1 MSSCRLSICIALP
14 LALGLS
20 LTTGACG
27 VPLAVSAASY
37 AADGGLVAASDKTS
51 TDHVLSVITKE
62 DCAMWRIFRGRRIC
76 TERADGEDPYD
87 VNYAEPQRE
96 VSEDGVQYTAPL
108 RATAGAPAVSW
119 DPATYKAGATQPGAG
134 GAVPAEPAVVT
145 PAAAPTA
152 AAPKATAP
160 TATAPTAAKATPAPT
175 KPKATKPVPR
185 AAAKKP
191 KPSRGSAA
199 SGS

>member
-1 MSSCRLSICIALP
+1 MSSCRLSVYIALP

-27 VPLAVSAASY
+27 VPIAVSAASY

-87 VNYAEPQRE
+87 VNYTEPQRE

-119 DPATYKAGATQPGAG
+119 DPATYTPP
-134 GAVPAEPAVVT
+134 PAEPGAPAAPPAT
-145 PAAAPTA
+145 SSPAPPSPAAATKPATA
-152 AAPKATAP
+152 APPATKASAS
-160 TATAPTAAKATPAPT
+160 PA
-175 KPKATKPVPR
+175 KPKAAKPAQRSV
-185 AAAKKP
+185 KKV

>member
-1 MSSCRLSICIALP
+1 
-14 LALGLS
+14 
-20 LTTGACG
+20 

-160 TATAPTAAKATPAPT
+160 TAAKATPAPT

-185 AAAKKP
+185 ATAKKP

>member
-160 TATAPTAAKATPAPT
+160 TAAKATPAPT

-185 AAAKKP
+185 ATAKKP

>member
-160 TATAPTAAKATPAPT
+160 TAAKATPAPT

-185 AAAKKP
+185 ATAKQP

>member
-1 MSSCRLSICIALP
+1 MSSCRLPVYIVLP

-27 VPLAVSAASY
+27 VPIAVSAASY

-108 RATAGAPAVSW
+108 RAASGAPAVSW
-119 DPATYKAGATQPGAG
+119 DPATYKAGPTEPGAG

-145 PAAAPTA
+145 PPPMPTVAP
-152 AAPKATAP
+152 P
-160 TATAPTAAKATPAPT
+160 TATAPTAAKAPA
-175 KPKATKPVPR
+175 KPKAAKPVPR
-185 AAAKKP
+185 AAAKKA

>member
-1 MSSCRLSICIALP
+1 MSSCRLSFYIALP

-20 LTTGACG
+20 LATGACG
-27 VPLAVSAASY
+27 IPIAVSAASY

-51 TDHVLSVITKE
+51 TDHVLSVVTKE

-87 VNYAEPQRE
+87 VNYTEPQRE

-108 RATAGAPAVSW
+108 RPAAGAPAVSW
-119 DPATYKAGATQPGAG
+119 DPATYTPP
-134 GAVPAEPAVVT
+134 PAEPGALAAPPT
-145 PAAAPTA
+145 TSSAAPPGSAAAATKPATAVPPTTKA
-152 AAPKATAP
+152 SAAPA
-160 TATAPTAAKATPAPT
+160 
-175 KPKATKPVPR
+175 KPKAAKPAQR
-185 AAAKKP
+185 SAKKV

>member
-1 MSSCRLSICIALP
+1 M
-14 LALGLS
+14 ALGLS

-51 TDHVLSVITKE
+51 TDHVLSVVTRE

-87 VNYAEPQRE
+87 VNYTEPQRE
-96 VSEDGVQYTAPL
+96 VSESGVQYAAPL
-108 RATAGAPAVSW
+108 RAAAGAPAVSW
-119 DPATYKAGATQPGAG
+119 DPATYAASP
-134 GAVPAEPAVVT
+134 PAEPNPPAAL
-145 PAAAPTA
+145 PAAAGPA
-152 AAPKATAP
+152 AVTPQPAMVPAGP
-160 TATAPTAAKATPAPT
+160 PAAKASAAPA
-175 KPKATKPVPR
+175 KPKAAKPAHR
-185 AAAKKP
+185 SAKKI
-191 KPSRGSAA
+191 KPTRGSAA

>member
-1 MSSCRLSICIALP
+1 MSSCRLSVYIALP

-27 VPLAVSAASY
+27 VPIAVSAASY

-87 VNYAEPQRE
+87 VNYTEPQRE

-119 DPATYKAGATQPGAG
+119 DPATYTPP
-134 GAVPAEPAVVT
+134 PAEPGA
-145 PAAAPTA
+145 PAAPPATSS
-152 AAPKATAP
+152 AAPPGPVA
-160 TATAPTAAKATPAPT
+160 
-175 KPKATKPVPR
+175 ATKPATAAPPATKASAAPAKAKGAIPAPR
-185 AAAKKP
+185 SAKKV

>member
-134 GAVPAEPAVVT
+134 GAVPAEPALVT

-152 AAPKATAP
+152 AAPK
-160 TATAPTAAKATPAPT
+160 ATAPTAAKATPAPT

-185 AAAKKP
+185 ATAKKP